1 MQAASTALSAE
12 LATILRSLSE
22 AAAILASA
30 EALADTAAAFTSEL
44 AAAQVAAAAAQAI
57 EKAGPDSPS
66 QLSSNHRPT
75 SHLWDN
81 RLQQSAQVRRREFL
95 GLSEMRGLF
104 PNCGGP
110 GVFIFLLCMSLATF
124 S

>member
-1 MQAASTALSAE
+1 MAEAAAFTALGAE
-12 LATILRSLSE
+12 LATIPSSLSE
-22 AAAILASA
+22 AAATLASA
-30 EALADTAAAFTSEL
+30 EALADIAAAATSEF

-81 RLQQSAQVRRREFL
+81 RLRQSAQVRRREFL
-95 GLSEMRGLF
+95 GLSNCADYFPTVEDRKFLF
-104 PNCGGP
+104 S
-110 GVFIFLLCMSLATF
+110 FYA
-124 S
+124 